1 MFVRN
6 GVHMTKNK
14 VVITVVMVGG
24 MCFAQS
30 AFGAAIGN
38 TVWHDRNAN
47 GVQDAGE
54 EGIPGVKLKLY
65 NGDKVKKD
73 KTNAQGRYKFKNLD
87 AGHYTVV
94 VAQETLPKGCYATYD
109 RDGNKDG
116 RYKEKYLKKD
126 QYYRHID
133 FGYRCP
139 DKKQVSLHTRTSS
152 PKTGA
157 GTIALVLA
165 LIVAT
170 VSVVSLSQYRVV
182 GTRK

>member
-1 MFVRN
+1 M
-6 GVHMTKNK
+6 
-14 VVITVVMVGG
+14 VVITVVMIGG

-30 AFGAAIGN
+30 TFGAAIGN

-116 RYKEKYLKKD
+116 WYKEKYLKKD

-133 FGYRCP
+133 FGYRCVDCCDGVCCVVVAIP
-139 DKKQVSLHTRTSS
+139 CCRHTQIKQCAQLLQNTSS
-152 PKTGA
+152 FV
-157 GTIALVLA
+157 I
-165 LIVAT
+165 
-170 VSVVSLSQYRVV
+170 
-182 GTRK
+182 